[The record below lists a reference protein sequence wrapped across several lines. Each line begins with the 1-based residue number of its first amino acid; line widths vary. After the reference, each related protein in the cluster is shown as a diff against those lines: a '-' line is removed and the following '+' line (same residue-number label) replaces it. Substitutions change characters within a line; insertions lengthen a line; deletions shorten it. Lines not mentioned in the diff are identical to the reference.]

1 MSDKQVQYFVFII
14 IAVIFTLAVYAT
26 QIIPT
31 QIVLTI
37 GALIVVWLIR
47 LMVIDEIKFRAFAK
61 EFWG

>member
-14 IAVIFTLAVYAT
+14 IALIFTLAVYAT
-26 QIIPT
+26 QMIPT

>member
-1 MSDKQVQYFVFII
+1 M
-14 IAVIFTLAVYAT
+14 
-26 QIIPT
+26 IPT

>member
-1 MSDKQVQYFVFII
+1 MSNKQVQYFVFII
-14 IAVIFTLAVYAT
+14 ITVIFTLAVYAT
-26 QIIPT
+26 QMIPT

>member
-1 MSDKQVQYFVFII
+1 MSNKQVKYFVFII
-14 IAVIFTLAVYAT
+14 IALIFTLAVYAT
-26 QIIPT
+26 QMIPT